1 VRKTSWGYTL
11 QINGKQE
18 RKINAA
24 WSEDDAEKALAA
36 RILERDVASPSSRPT
51 LNLGEA
57 VDRYFVA
64 KASKRSLEEDR
75 RHLHRLRD
83 AFGAATPLAEIS
95 AARIAAYKLERQ
107 QAKVRRDGI
116 ERQLAPGNAEP
127 RARVAATLAP
137 SRG

>member
-1 VRKTSWGYTL
+1 MAEVIKRTSRSGPRGVRKTSWGYTL

-51 LNLGEA
+51 LNLREA

-64 KASKRSLEEDR
+64 QGEQALARGGSSASASAPRRLRR
-75 RHLHRLRD
+75 RHAAGRDLCRAHRRL
-83 AFGAATPLAEIS
+83 
-95 AARIAAYKLERQ
+95 
-107 QAKVRRDGI
+107 
-116 ERQLAPGNAEP
+116 
-127 RARVAATLAP
+127 
-137 SRG
+137 